1 MGWRIETES
10 WLLLIVAFQ
19 RRRSAVNLTYVCRR
33 CCFFSAMMLCK
44 VINFLGTTND
54 LRYRHLFSPYKNVLQ
69 GIKASLL
76 LYCVHHFHTTT
87 TIVVECKWLGWT
99 AAYVNRSSAGLVWAA
114 ARLPQ
119 RRDNGDNNYMGMAFM
134 AMLI

>member
-1 MGWRIETES
+1 MGWIETES
-10 WLLLIVAFQ
+10 SRLLLIVAFQ

-33 CCFFSAMMLCK
+33 RCCFFSSMPRSSMMLCK

-99 AAYVNRSSAGLVWAA
+99 AAYVNRSSAGLGCCHK
-114 ARLPQ
+114 
-119 RRDNGDNNYMGMAFM
+119 DEIMATIIIWEWH
-134 AMLI
+134 LWPC